1 MRRLL
6 ALAAVLLSLLQFAGA
21 QEIAVSIDGEPFSK
35 KFIGRPPIGDKLVE
49 FVRES
54 ESFDKWTK
62 LVGFRYQQLSRID
75 NDPTKAA
82 AILAQIVKA
91 SNPKAQSRV
100 IVSKEKS
107 EAMIDFLTWPPDRA
121 YMEFNV
127 FRYAKS
133 TDGKAVVSLQLAYRF
148 TDVSA
153 EGLERFTQL
162 RASWINQAAAF
173 DMNIVHATLAQ

>member
-62 LVGFRYQQLSRID
+62 LVGFRYQQLSRIE
-75 NDPTKAA
+75 NDPTKA
-82 AILAQIVKA
+82 
-91 SNPKAQSRV
+91 
-100 IVSKEKS
+100 